1 MPLDHDHLC
10 EQYITRLQTQ
20 LSQLRNLAKQST
32 MHTSFLSAA
41 VVSFLA
47 ISVSAAPTKSQSQS
61 TVQPAHLPG
70 SPHGPL
76 LHHSGT
82 SSSAGTSESSTPSPQ
97 DLETRHA
104 SRLNEDVMKNLIVE
118 IKRDD
123 TTSQD
128 QSQGNKQQQEDDGE
142 NHATYMLGSPISLPA
157 RGSQGGRNVA

>member
-128 QSQGNKQQQEDDGE
+128 QSQGNKQQQDDGE